1 MSPQTIL
8 RRCFEAHRRAIRSGD
23 LIEINRTWD
32 DLEQVVEYAK
42 PAQDQK
48 KEAA

>member
-1 MSPQTIL
+1 MSPQTLL
-8 RRCFEAHRRAIRSGD
+8 RQRIEAHRRAIRSGD

-32 DLEQVVEYAK
+32 DLEHVVEYAK
-42 PAQDQK
+42 PAEGQK

>member
-1 MSPQTIL
+1 MSPQTLL

-32 DLEQVVEYAK
+32 DLEHVIEYAK
-42 PAQDQK
+42 PAEGQK